1 MRIRQPCVERPE
13 RHFDAERKG
22 EREEEPELCA
32 WRNRQH
38 AGTQRFSQH
47 SIIKGANARG
57 ILVNEIE
64 RDNADQHQERSDRG
78 VDEELHGRIDA
89 SLAAPDTDEE
99 EHRDERSFKEQIK
112 EQQIERD
119 EDADHG

>member
-1 MRIRQPCVERPE
+1 MQRPE
-13 RHFDAERKG
+13 RNLDAERKG
-22 EREEEPELCA
+22 ERQEEPELCA
-32 WRNRQH
+32 RRNRQH

-47 SIIKGANARG
+47 SIIKGTNPRG

-78 VDEELHGRIDA
+78 VDEKLYGRIDA

-99 EHRDERSFKEQIK
+99 EHRDERGFKEQIE

-119 EDADHG
+119 EDADHR

>member
-1 MRIRQPCVERPE
+1 MQRPE
-13 RHFDAERKG
+13 RNLNAERKG
-22 EREEEPELCA
+22 ECEEEPELCA
-32 WRNRQH
+32 RRNRQH

-47 SIIKGANARG
+47 SIIERANASG
-57 ILVNEIE
+57 VLVNEIE

-78 VDEELHGRIDA
+78 VNEELHGRIDA

-119 EDADHG
+119 EDA